1 MERYIVSARKYR
13 PQTFESVVGQQH
25 ITNTLENAIK
35 NNHLAQALLFC
46 GPRGVG
52 KTTCA
57 RILAKKINE
66 ADQVDDRD
74 FSLNVFELDA
84 ASNNSVD
91 DIRNLIDQV
100 RFAPQ
105 VGNFKVYIIDEV
117 HMLSAQAFNAFLKTL
132 EEPPAH
138 AIFILATTEKHKIIP
153 TILSRCQIFDFKRIT
168 VEDIANHLAYVAKQ
182 EGVEA
187 DPEGLHIIA
196 QKADGALRDALSILD
211 RLISFNGNT
220 LTYESVISNLDILDY
235 DYYFKATE
243 YILQQDLSKILLLF
257 KEILD
262 KGFEGNHFA
271 NGLAGH
277 FRDLLVSQD
286 PQTIEL
292 LEVGPSV
299 KARYLKQSQ
308 DCSISFLVY
317 AMRLLND
324 CDVRYKTTS
333 NQRFLVEV
341 TLMQLVDLLEKKKS
355 EPQSLLKKEA
365 PREKVAIVEEPK
377 PALEQKVT
385 IAHPP
390 RPKEPQVEPPK
401 AIEAEEKKP
410 ALKEEE
416 PMLPPKMEPV
426 VKVPEQPEL
435 KAPSPPE
442 PNPALKM
449 DWRNKLKGGSS
460 GISINANTNAK
471 KEEEQTTAPEEE
483 QVISGP
489 TEVFSEKAFSDAWK
503 AFLETVQQRKSIIGL
518 LTTSKPTLK
527 NLTEIHLELENKTQ
541 ESYLQSIQMDM
552 LMFLRERLNN
562 YKMSV
567 VVTFNESETERKP
580 YTAEE
585 RYRAMVQANPQLEAL
600 RKALDMQIE

>member
-66 ADQVDDRD
+66 ADNVDDRD
-74 FSLNVFELDA
+74 FSLNIFELDA

-105 VGNFKVYIIDEV
+105 VGRFKVYIIDEV
-117 HMLSAQAFNAFLKTL
+117 HMLSSQAFNAFLKTL

-168 VEDIANHLAYVAKQ
+168 VEDIAHHLAYVAKE

-211 RLISFNGNT
+211 KLISFNGKT
-220 LTYESVISNLDILDY
+220 LTYESVITNLDILDY
-235 DYYFKATE
+235 DYFFRATQL
-243 YILQQDLSKILLLF
+243 ILQQDLSKLLLLF

-262 KGFEGNHFA
+262 KGFDGSHFA

-286 PQTIEL
+286 PQTVQL

-299 KARYLKQSQ
+299 KERYLKQASE
-308 DCSISFLVY
+308 CSISFLVF
-317 AMRLLND
+317 AMRILNE
-324 CDVRYKTTS
+324 CDIQYKTSS

-341 TLMQLVDLLEKKKS
+341 TLMQLVDLLEKKKP
-355 EPQSLLKKEA
+355 EPQPVLKKET
-365 PREKVAIVEEPK
+365 PREKVAIAEEPK
-377 PALEQKVT
+377 PTLEQKVT

-390 RPKEPQVEPPK
+390 PQKEPQVEAPK
-401 AIEAEEKKP
+401 EIQVEEKRAEPEIKEP
-410 ALKEEE
+410 AVE
-416 PMLPPKMEPV
+416 
-426 VKVPEQPEL
+426 
-435 KAPSPPE
+435 PE
-442 PNPALKM
+442 PRAETLKKPEVILPTTTPPGPTSKM
-449 DWRNKLKGGSS
+449 DWRSKLKGGSS
-460 GISINANTNAK
+460 GISINSSSSVT
-471 KEEEQTTAPEEE
+471 KEDEKNIESDEEVEIT
-483 QVISGP
+483 GP

-503 AFLETVQQRKSIIGL
+503 EFLETVQQRKSIIGL
-518 LTTSKPTLK
+518 LTANKPILK

-541 ESYLQSIQMDM
+541 ESYLQSVQTDM
-552 LMFLRERLNN
+552 LMFLREKLNN
-562 YKMSV
+562 YKLSIV
-567 VVTFNESETERKP
+567 VKFTETERERKP

-585 RYRAMVQANPQLEAL
+585 RYRAMVQANPHLETL